1 MKKKA
6 NDEFIPE
13 PPLTTGDIARYCHT
27 NMMQVNRWIKKSA
40 LKAFRNP
47 GGQHRITREEF
58 RKFLVKNEMPVIEE
72 FFQLRARK
80 KILVADDDQS
90 VVEAIRYLLNA
101 QPENYEVEV
110 SRDGYETLIKSGDFK
125 PDLLILDIRMP
136 KIDGLEVCRRLR
148 QNPDI
153 TTGLKILAMTGHSE
167 AYDSQLVMAS
177 GANDYILKPFEKKEL
192 LRHVGELLG

>member
-6 NDEFIPE
+6 SDEFIPE

-27 NMMQVNRWIKKSA
+27 NMMQINRWIKKGA

-47 GGQHRITREEF
+47 GGQHRITRDEF
-58 RKFLVKNEMPVIEE
+58 RKFLVENEMPVIEE

-90 VVEAIRYLLNA
+90 VVEAIRYLLKA

-153 TTGLKILAMTGHSE
+153 TAGLKILAMTGHSE
-167 AYDSQLVMAS
+167 AYDRQLVMAS

>member
-1 MKKKA
+1 MKKKGH
-6 NDEFIPE
+6 EEHIPE

-27 NMMQVNRWIKKSA
+27 NMMQINRWIKKGA

-58 RKFLVKNEMPVIEE
+58 RRLLVGNEMPVIEE
-72 FFQLRARK
+72 FFQAQSRK

-90 VVEAIRYLLNA
+90 VVEAIRYLLKA

-148 QNPDI
+148 QNGDI
-153 TTGLKILAMTGHSE
+153 TAGLKRLAMTGNSD
-167 AYDSQLVMAS
+167 AYDRQLVMAS
-177 GANDYILKPFEKKEL
+177 GANDYILKPFDKNEL
-192 LRHVGELLG
+192 LKHVGKLLE